1 MPYIG
6 NVLTSFAVET
16 GNIND
21 QAVTAP
27 KLSATGGTDGQVLA
41 LDSNLNL
48 EWVSDPAGQWVTSG
62 SNIYYNDGNVGI
74 GTSSPSNLLHLNGT
88 SDQLRIS
95 DGSNG
100 FDIRAGGNFIIEDDG
115 TERLRIDSSGR
126 VGIGTTNPGSL
137 LHLSGNSPR
146 LTLTDTDTGV
156 DHRLNADSSIGNLA
170 FDVDYNSEATSPSV
184 VFNLKGSEKLRIDSS
199 GNVGI
204 GTSSPTNQLHIYDGT
219 AANDRAELKIESFRP
234 GIRFQDRSSSS
245 SSAEIVGDNALLFR
259 VSAPVDDDTA
269 LTERMRI
276 NSSGN
281 VGVGTSSPDQKLH
294 IVGNYKGV
302 NSSGQGVQIV
312 NVATPYI
319 QSLGTSTINDL
330 MVSSKTFRV
339 ETGTSYA
346 TSERLRIDSSGNVG
360 IGTSSPDAL
369 LNLESTTSAS
379 LRIKNTTNNTP
390 SVPHIELLNN
400 NNEGLD
406 ITINRSGSDSRAK
419 FVVDTAISVDTNGS
433 ERLRIDSSGRLLVGT
448 SSART
453 KFQISTGFGNVTP
466 VHQFEF
472 SSQTYNGLSITHN
485 AGANGYPAV
494 LAFGKSRGT
503 SAGSYTTVTNGD
515 GLGWLDFYGAD
526 GTNMVRAASIRGE
539 VDGTPG
545 SADMPGRLLFYT
557 TADGAGQP
565 TERMRIDSSGMVEL
579 RANQGTAET
588 NIIRFTDTDT
598 SVAASQKFG
607 QLQWF
612 SNDASGGGPSVKGE
626 IYVVARDTT
635 PDGDMV
641 FATHDGGGTNTAENI
656 RLISEGGLT
665 FNGDTAVANALNDY
679 EEGTWT
685 PTIDFGGSFNGT
697 YSTNEGFYTKIG
709 RLVNVSCELALSS
722 KGSTTGQ
729 VNISGLPFTTNSDD
743 ESRASGVFGY
753 YQDVSGIDFPI
764 VILLE
769 NNATSFPLRDSA
781 SASATGITNSN
792 LGNGFRCYFTI
803 TYMT

>member
-448 SSART
+448 START
-453 KFQISTGFGNVTP
+453 LFPSYTPQIQNEGTSFST
-466 VHQFEF
+466 
-472 SSQTYNGLSITHN
+472 SSVSFVQNSN
-485 AGANGYPAV
+485 DAGGPCLY
-494 LAFGKSRGT
+494 FGKSRGT
-503 SAGSYTTVTNGD
+503 SVGSNTVVQSGD
-515 GLGWLDFYGAD
+515 ELGVIAFNGAD
-526 GTNMVRAASIRGE
+526 GTDVQTIGAIIKAN

-545 SADMPGRLLFYT
+545 SNDLPTRLVFST
-557 TADGAGQP
+557 TADGASSP
-565 TERMRIDSSGMVEL
+565 TEQVHIDNSGNLKLRSDNQLMCQDASNHVSVQIGNIDSGSNSGRISADPNSSGSGSYLEFYVDSSEVYRIL
-579 RANQGTAET
+579 NNNVRLSSACNG
-588 NIIRFTDTDT
+588 
-598 SVAASQKFG
+598 
-607 QLQWF
+607 LQ
-612 SNDASGGGPSVKGE
+612 
-626 IYVVARDTT
+626 
-635 PDGDMV
+635 
-641 FATHDGGGTNTAENI
+641 
-656 RLISEGGLT
+656 
-665 FNGDTAVANALNDY
+665 FNGDTASANALNDY
-679 EEGTWT
+679 EEGSWT
-685 PTIDFGGSFNGT
+685 PTIAYGSTVATLHAQTAGR
-697 YSTNEGFYTKIG
+697 YTKIG
-709 RLVNVSCELALSS
+709 NKVTIQFYIRQTTRNTSS
-722 KGSTTGQ
+722 GNIQMSSLPYSEGSSLNYNNGMVQ
-729 VNISGLPFTTNSDD
+729 GDSGLSMPSGAGSIMLYIEGANVRFLYQTNSTHSDVN
-743 ESRASGVFGY
+743 AS
-753 YQDVSGIDFPI
+753 QVSDTINFYGF
-764 VILLE
+764 
-769 NNATSFPLRDSA
+769 AT
-781 SASATGITNSN
+781 
-792 LGNGFRCYFTI
+792 YFTS
-803 TYMT
+803 